1 MNKDIAIWGTVTSV
15 SLVLL
20 LLILKAEG
28 FFEPD
33 DESIERVFPLVQTN
47 YIPLRKNA

>member
-20 LLILKAEG
+20 LLVLKAEG

-33 DESIERVFPLVQTN
+33 DEIIEQVLPSSADELHPLA
-47 YIPLRKNA
+47 KD